1 MRLKGFLLLIA
12 ILLPLASSAQKP
24 EKPNSS
30 EIYEDLRKLS
40 FFGTALYVAA
50 HPDDENTRLI
60 SYLAND
66 VKARTAYLSMTRGDG
81 GQNLIGPEIRELLGV
96 IRTQELLAARA
107 TDGGSQYFTRANDFG
122 YSKHPDET
130 LAIWNKNEVL
140 KDVVM
145 NIRRFKPDIIV
156 NRFNHRTPGSTH
168 GHHTSSAMLSVEA
181 FDLAGDP
188 TAFPESA
195 EKYGLWQPKR
205 LFFNTSWWFYGSQEK
220 FDEADKTNLMAV
232 ETGNYFPTRGLSNGE
247 IAALSRSMHK
257 SQGFGSTGSRGSQTE
272 WLEFIK
278 GDFPKN
284 KEDLFEGV
292 NTSWSRMEG
301 GAAVGAIVD
310 QVIANFNFQDPAAN
324 VPKLLEAYKLLE
336 KLPASH
342 WKSIKLE
349 ALKKIILDCSGIF
362 LEAVA
367 DQQETTLKSDPNI
380 RIEAINRSNLNVK
393 LNGLTS
399 AVVKFPDMFAAVPL
413 ATNQGYT
420 ASSVSGTFSPLAEYT
435 APYWLKEPGTLGM
448 YKVSREDYIGLP
460 RAPQRFP
467 VQFNISINGVNMSAL
482 RNVVYKFNDPVDG
495 EVYRPFDVLPE
506 LTSAIAEKVIIFANT
521 DPKVIPVEVR
531 AGKANISGELSLEL
545 PEGWTASPSSIDFK
559 LDNQGEK
566 QRFNFTVTP
575 PANQSEGYIR
585 PLLTSGGQKY
595 TQELIQIDY
604 PHIPFQNVLMPSE
617 AKVARIPIAKR
628 GEHIA
633 YVKGA
638 GDAIPESLEQI
649 GYHVVTLAPEEL
661 SLANLANYDALV
673 FGVRAYNT
681 VEELQFK
688 KQVVADYVAS
698 GGNVIVQYNTSR
710 GLVTNDFAPYPI
722 TLSRERVTDEYAPV
736 TLLAPQHP
744 VLNSP
749 NKITASDFEGWVQE
763 RGLYFP
769 SSWDNQYEAILAMK
783 DKQAKEDSKGSLL
796 VAKHGKGHYIYTG
809 LSFFRE
815 LPAGVPGAYRLFA
828 NLLSIG
834 K

>member
-1 MRLKGFLLLIA
+1 MRLKGFLLLLA
-12 ILLPLASSAQKP
+12 LGLPLLGWGQKP
-24 EKPNSS
+24 EKPTSS

-66 VKARTAYLSMTRGDG
+66 VKARTAYLSLTRGDG

-130 LAIWNKNEVL
+130 LAIWNKEEVL
-140 KDVVM
+140 RDVVM
-145 NIRRFKPDIIV
+145 NIRRFKPDIMV
-156 NRFNHRTPGSTH
+156 NRFNHRTPGTTH

-188 TAFPESA
+188 NAFPESA
-195 EKYGLWQPKR
+195 QKYGVWQPKR
-205 LFFNTSWWFYGSQEK
+205 LFFNTSWWFYGSREK
-220 FDEADKTNLMAV
+220 FAQADKTNLLSV
-232 ETGNYFPTRGLSNGE
+232 ETGNYFPSTGLSNGE

-257 SQGFGSTGSRGSQTE
+257 SQGFGSTGSRGAQTE

-278 GDFPKN
+278 GDFPEN
-284 KEDLFEGV
+284 KDNLFEGV
-292 NTSWSRMEG
+292 DTSWSRLEG
-301 GAAVGAIVD
+301 GAAVGAIISEVTK
-310 QVIANFNFQDPAAN
+310 NFNFQDPSAN
-324 VPKLLEAYKLLE
+324 VPQLLEAYKLLE
-336 KLPASH
+336 KLPESH
-342 WKSIKLE
+342 WKTIKLN
-349 ALKKIILDCSGIF
+349 ALKQIILDCSGIF
-362 LEAVA
+362 LEAVSN
-367 DQQETTLKSDPNI
+367 QQEATFDSNPTV

-393 LNGLTS
+393 LNS
-399 AVVKFPDMFAAVPL
+399 VSSSVVKFPDMFAAMPL
-413 ATNQGYT
+413 GANQGYS
-420 ASSVSGTFSPLAEYT
+420 AESVSGTFSPLQEYT

-448 YKVSREDYIGLP
+448 YKVSNEDYVGLP

-467 VQFNISINGVNMSAL
+467 VMFNLSINGVNMTAY
-482 RNVVYKFNDPVDG
+482 RNIVYKFNDPVDG

-506 LTSAIAEKVIIFANT
+506 VTTAIEEKVIIFADT
-521 DPKVIPVEVR
+521 KSRTIPVVVR
-531 AGKANISGELSLEL
+531 AGKDGVSATLKLNV
-545 PEGWTASPSSIDFK
+545 PEGWKVSPATIDFSLK
-559 LDNQGEK
+559 NQGEK
-566 QRFNFTVTP
+566 QRFNFQVTP
-575 PANQSEGYIR
+575 PNNQSEGYIA
-585 PLLTSGGQKY
+585 PVVMLNGQAF

-604 PHIPFQNVLMPSE
+604 PHIPYQNVLMPSQ
-617 AKVARIPIAKR
+617 AKVARIPIDKR
-628 GEHIA
+628 GELIA

-649 GYHVVTLAPEEL
+649 GYQVTTLAPEEL
-661 SLANLANYDALV
+661 TATKLAGFDALV

-681 VEELQFK
+681 VKELQFK
-688 KQVVADYVAS
+688 KDVVSQYVAN

-710 GLVTNDFAPYPI
+710 GLVTDDFAPYPLQ
-722 TLSRERVTDEYAPV
+722 LSRERVTDEYAPV
-736 TLLAPQHP
+736 TLLKPEHP
-744 VLNSP
+744 LLNSP
-749 NKITASDFEGWVQE
+749 NKITAADFEGWVQE

-769 SSWDNQYEAILAMK
+769 SSWDSKYEAILQMQ
-783 DKQAKEDSKGSLL
+783 DKQASSPSQGSLL